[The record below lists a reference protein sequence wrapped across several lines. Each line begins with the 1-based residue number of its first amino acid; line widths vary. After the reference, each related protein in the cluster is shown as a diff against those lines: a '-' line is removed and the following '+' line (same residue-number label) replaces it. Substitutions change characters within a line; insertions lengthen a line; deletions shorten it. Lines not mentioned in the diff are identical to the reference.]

1 MRNQWV
7 HTSAFI
13 NMEFNN
19 RNLFQITPDT
29 RPLPPLSCV
38 LSISLDGLKSSTF
51 TTSAPYILTV
61 APVSFSNT
69 HIPFPYI
76 ATYSLL
82 TSLTMSSLN
91 LTVYTDS
98 CLTSSDSL
106 HVTTANKKSGIIVD
120 HCPLPLCENLEPK
133 MEFSLPNSKSAIK
146 INFGLKKII
155 KKIE

>member
-1 MRNQWV
+1 MSSYLCFYKHGVQQQKSVSNHPW
-7 HTSAFI
+7 HSS
-13 NMEFNN
+13 
-19 RNLFQITPDT
+19 PC
-29 RPLPPLSCV
+29 LPFLVCCPFLWMVS
-38 LSISLDGLKSSTF
+38 KFSTF

-69 HIPFPYI
+69 HSF
-76 ATYSLL
+76 SLYRQL
-82 TSLTMSSLN
+82 LPPHYSLTMSSLN
-91 LTVYTDS
+91 LTVYRDS

-106 HVTTANKKSGIIVD
+106 HVTTANKKSGIIVE

-146 INFGLKKII
+146 INFGLL

>member
-29 RPLPPLSCV
+29 RPPASPFLCAVHFFGWFPSSLPSLPLLLTS
-38 LSISLDGLKSSTF
+38 SLLHPSPF
-51 TTSAPYILTV
+51 Q
-61 APVSFSNT
+61 T
-69 HIPFPYI
+69 HILFPYT
-76 ATYSLL
+76 ASYSLL
-82 TSLTMSSLN
+82 T
-91 LTVYTDS
+91 TVSQCHPWTS
-98 CLTSSDSL
+98 QCIETCLTSSDSL
-106 HVTTANKKSGIIVD
+106 HVTTANKKSGIIVE

-146 INFGLKKII
+146 INFGLL